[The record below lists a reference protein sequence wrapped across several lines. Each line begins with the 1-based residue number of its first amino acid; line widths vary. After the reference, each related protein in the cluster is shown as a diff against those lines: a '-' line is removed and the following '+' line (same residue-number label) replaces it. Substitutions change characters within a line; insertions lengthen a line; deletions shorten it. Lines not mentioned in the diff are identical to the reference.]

1 MTTHPGVYFRIRL
14 MSKCPQR
21 NVHTCTYEH
30 TLHISFLFCT
40 LVVYRY
46 HIKYM
51 NMNNNIMNIRK
62 VSTCK

>member
-1 MTTHPGVYFRIRL
+1 MITHPGVYCRNPL
-14 MSKCPQR
+14 MSKRPQR
-21 NVHTCTYEH
+21 NVLTCTYEH

-62 VSTCK
+62 VSK